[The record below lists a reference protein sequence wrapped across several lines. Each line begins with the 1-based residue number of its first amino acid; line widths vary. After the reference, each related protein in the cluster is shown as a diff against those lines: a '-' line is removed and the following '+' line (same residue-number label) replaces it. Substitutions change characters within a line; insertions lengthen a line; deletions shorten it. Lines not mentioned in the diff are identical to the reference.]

1 MGIFTIETFSSV
13 YDKSG
18 LDFSIFS
25 VLGFVITLRAKKAKF
40 QFQALRLTKWKKE
53 VPQWPMAPKYE
64 VSKVKMPIFLHVKAL
79 KFESMPQM
87 LQSKSK
93 PPVIF
98 F

>member
-13 YDKSG
+13 YNKSG

-64 VSKVKMPIFLHVKAL
+64 VSKVKMPIFFAC
-79 KFESMPQM
+79 
-87 LQSKSK
+87 
-93 PPVIF
+93 
-98 F
+98 

>member
-13 YDKSG
+13 YDKTG

-53 VPQWPMAPKYE
+53 VPQ
-64 VSKVKMPIFLHVKAL
+64 
-79 KFESMPQM
+79 
-87 LQSKSK
+87 
-93 PPVIF
+93 
-98 F
+98 